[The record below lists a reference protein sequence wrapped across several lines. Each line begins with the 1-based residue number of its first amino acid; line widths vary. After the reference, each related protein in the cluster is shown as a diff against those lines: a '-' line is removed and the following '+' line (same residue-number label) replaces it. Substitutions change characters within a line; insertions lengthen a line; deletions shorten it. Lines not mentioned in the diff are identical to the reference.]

1 MHVTID
7 MDARSPSLP
16 RGRTSSSEPGGD
28 QVRPAWDSWGR
39 WGTVAASIGLVD
51 ALYLT
56 WLKLVGGT
64 AACAGIGNCELVN
77 NSRYASIGDIPIA
90 VLGAMSYLAILGLLA
105 WDRWSPGSRTAAR
118 LGVFGLALTG
128 TLYSTYLTYLEVAVL
143 HAVCP
148 YCVLSAVMMVSLLF
162 ISVVRLR
169 APD

>member
-1 MHVTID
+1 MTID

-16 RGRTSSSEPGGD
+16 RGRTSSSEPGD
-28 QVRPAWDSWGR
+28 DVRRAWDAWGR
-39 WGTVAASIGLVD
+39 WGAVAASIGLVD

-77 NSRYASIGDIPIA
+77 NSRYASIGDVPIA
-90 VLGAMSYLAILGLLA
+90 ALGALSYGAILALLA

-118 LGVFGLALTG
+118 LGVFGVALTG
-128 TLYSTYLTYLEVAVL
+128 TMYSAYLTYLEVAVL